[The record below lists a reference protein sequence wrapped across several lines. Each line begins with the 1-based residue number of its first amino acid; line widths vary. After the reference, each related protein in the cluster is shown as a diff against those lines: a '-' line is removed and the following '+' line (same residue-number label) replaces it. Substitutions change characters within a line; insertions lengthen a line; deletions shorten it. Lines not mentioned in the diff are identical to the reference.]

1 VDLLPFQSLDAI
13 LRELNADLAGP
24 VGPARAQATER
35 AATLF
40 GASERLIV
48 YGSLAPGRA
57 NYHHVAALGGDW
69 TSGWITGDR
78 VPIGW
83 GTELGYAAVPRRAG
97 AERIPAWLLCSPAL
111 PIAWDRLD
119 AFEGAAYQRLL
130 APFETEAGI
139 VAVGYFYAAATEA

>member
-1 VDLLPFQSLDAI
+1 VDRLPFQSLEAI
-13 LRELNADLAGP
+13 LQELNADLAGP
-24 VGPARAQATER
+24 AGSARVQASER

-57 NYHHVAALGGDW
+57 NYHHVATLGGDW
-69 TSGWITGDR
+69 ILGWITGDP

-83 GTELGYAAVPRRAG
+83 GTELGYAAIRRRPG
-97 AERIPAWLLCSPAL
+97 GERIPAWLLCSAVL
-111 PIAWDRLD
+111 PTAWDRLD

-139 VAVGYFYAAATEA
+139 VAVGYFYAAAAEA

>member
-1 VDLLPFQSLDAI
+1 MDRLRFQSLEAI
-13 LRELNADLAGP
+13 LEELNADLAGP
-24 VGPARAQATER
+24 AGPARVRASES

-48 YGSLAPGRA
+48 YGSLAPGRS
-57 NYHHVAALGGDW
+57 NYHHVATLGGDW
-69 TSGWITGDR
+69 ILGWITGDR

-83 GTELGYAAVPRRAG
+83 GAELGYAAVRRRASG
-97 AERIPAWLLCSPAL
+97 ERIPAWLLCSAAL
-111 PIAWDRLD
+111 PTAWDRLD

-139 VAVGYFYAAATEA
+139 VAVGYFYAAAAGA

>member
-24 VGPARAQATER
+24 VGPARAQASER

-78 VPIGW
+78 VQIGW
-83 GTELGYAAVPRRAG
+83 GTELGYAAVRRRAG
-97 AERIPAWLLCSPAL
+97 GDRIPAWLLCSAAL
-111 PIAWDRLD
+111 LTAWDRLD

-139 VAVGYFYAAATEA
+139 VAVGYFYAAAAGA